1 MIDPKEKK
9 LFEQYTSEIQEIQ
22 SLIEDIYQLGTLEK
36 VYEIFGG
43 YVNRSFGVE
52 VTTPDGK
59 PVDYFIRRYRL
70 TTADEDIKVEHAL
83 VTYAIEH
90 GFDLAA
96 GVIKTPENKTFVK
109 MPKEVNGKTLM
120 YPWAV
125 YDYLSGDDPYDW
137 INNNLKN
144 EEYYS
149 MAGVLAKFHN
159 CVYGFQGGEKIE
171 PPIYEFLEVKKDYFV
186 HCPDGLPIPPRNRY
200 FMLYQDHLDYLLAM
214 CDKARKGM
222 EDSGMLGSIPK
233 TCCHCDYHVSNVK
246 WKDGKCIGVFDF
258 DWSKED
264 YRLADI
270 GYSLV
275 ISIAAWEA
283 MIDGTMDMERVK
295 AYLQGYHDYTKEYGI
310 LPPFTEEEKKAFP
323 SFVLAGAIYLYHWS
337 TDFFN
342 DWENFNEYEYYYY
355 LSHLVKTLH
364 FIDEHQQDFYDLI
377 CSIE

>member
-1 MIDPKEKK
+1 
-9 LFEQYTSEIQEIQ
+9 
-22 SLIEDIYQLGTLEK
+22 
-36 VYEIFGG
+36 
-43 YVNRSFGVE
+43 
-52 VTTPDGK
+52 
-59 PVDYFIRRYRL
+59 
-70 TTADEDIKVEHAL
+70 
-83 VTYAIEH
+83 
-90 GFDLAA
+90 
-96 GVIKTPENKTFVK
+96 
-109 MPKEVNGKTLM
+109 
-120 YPWAV
+120 
-125 YDYLSGDDPYDW
+125 
-137 INNNLKN
+137 
-144 EEYYS
+144 
-149 MAGVLAKFHN
+149 
-159 CVYGFQGGEKIE
+159 
-171 PPIYEFLEVKKDYFV
+171 
-186 HCPDGLPIPPRNRY
+186 
-200 FMLYQDHLDYLLAM
+200 
-214 CDKARKGM
+214 
-222 EDSGMLGSIPK
+222 MLGSIPK